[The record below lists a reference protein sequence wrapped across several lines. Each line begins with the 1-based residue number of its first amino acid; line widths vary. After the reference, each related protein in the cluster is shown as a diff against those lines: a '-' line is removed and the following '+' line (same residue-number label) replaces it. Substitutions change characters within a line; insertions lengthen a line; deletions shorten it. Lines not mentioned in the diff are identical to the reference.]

1 MKRPSFQF
9 YPGDWLNDA
18 ALRTCSVAARG
29 LWIEMLCLMHQ
40 GSDYGYL
47 KVNHTPILPVNLARI
62 SGATLDET
70 IRFLEELAAA
80 GVYAQDDAGCIYSRR
95 MIRDEEV
102 RKKRANG
109 GVLGGNPALKN
120 IAIKVSGK
128 VAGKVNLNA
137 NLQPTPS
144 SSSSS
149 SSSSSKEIHTS
160 KTTPLTAAKQPELL
174 PNLADCPHKALIDL
188 FAQKLPTM
196 AKPRAELWNGKSAEN
211 LKARWRWVLTA
222 KREDGQRYA
231 ENERQALAWFAKFFD
246 AVQASD
252 FLTGR
257 RGDFVCT
264 LQWLVNAA
272 NFGKVVQGNYDNR
285 GYGK

>member
-1 MKRPSFQF
+1 MHYYQHHI
-9 YPGDWLNDA
+9 GDFTKDTANLNDHQVA
-18 ALRTCSVAARG
+18 TYLRMIWLYYSDEKPLTLDLDDLAFLVRSEAGTVRLLCKHYFTESPEGWRHARCDREIFVVG
-29 LWIEMLCLMHQ
+29 EK
-40 GSDYGYL
+40 SE
-47 KVNHTPILPVNLARI
+47 KARI
-62 SGATLDET
+62 SAE
-70 IRFLEELAAA
+70 
-80 GVYAQDDAGCIYSRR
+80 
-95 MIRDEEV
+95 
-102 RKKRANG
+102 KRWN
-109 GVLGGNPALKN
+109 
-120 IAIKVSGK
+120 
-128 VAGKVNLNA
+128 NA
-137 NLQPTPS
+137 NAMRTHTENDANACKNDATQHPTPNTQHPTP
-144 SSSSS
+144 
-149 SSSSSKEIHTS
+149 KEEKRIPTS
-160 KTTPLTAAKQPELL
+160 KTTPLTAADQPELL
-174 PNLADCPHKALIDL
+174 PDLADCPHKTLIDL

-231 ENERQALAWFAKFFD
+231 ENERQALAWFGKFFD